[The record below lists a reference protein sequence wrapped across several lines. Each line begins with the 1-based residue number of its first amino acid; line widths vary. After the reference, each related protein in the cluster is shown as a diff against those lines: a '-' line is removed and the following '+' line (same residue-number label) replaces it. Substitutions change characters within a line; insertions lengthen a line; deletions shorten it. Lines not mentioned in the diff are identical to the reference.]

1 MTTQYH
7 IWELPTQDI
16 GGPFNARAMSS
27 PGDAEVAAAMRSY
40 LSLNDA
46 GIPLTRSAF
55 PPNLPEE
62 PESNWEV
69 ADYVEVPTLKKDIPL
84 IL

>member
-7 IWELPTQDI
+7 IWELPSQDI

-27 PGDAEVAAAMRSY
+27 KGDAEAAASMRSF

-46 GIPLTRSAF
+46 GIPLTRAAL
-55 PPNLPEE
+55 PPNMIEE

-69 ADYVEVPTLKKDIPL
+69 TDYVEVPTLKEDISV
-84 IL
+84 IS

>member
-27 PGDAEVAAAMRSY
+27 PGDAEAAALIRSY
-40 LSLNDA
+40 LSLSDA
-46 GIPLTRSAF
+46 GIPLMRSAF
-55 PPNLPEE
+55 PPYLLEE

-69 ADYVEVPTLKKDIPL
+69 TDYVEIPALKKDIVVS
-84 IL
+84 